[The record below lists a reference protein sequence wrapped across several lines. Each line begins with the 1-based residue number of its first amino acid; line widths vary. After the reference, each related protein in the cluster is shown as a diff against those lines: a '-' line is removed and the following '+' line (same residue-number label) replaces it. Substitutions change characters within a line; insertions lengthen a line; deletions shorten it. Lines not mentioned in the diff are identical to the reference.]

1 MSKRI
6 MNEVFCLAEDMGL
19 TVFYQDTDSGHYYAD
34 EIDKLAQEYKKIYNR
49 DLIGKN
55 LGQFH
60 SDFANVSK
68 DGDMPSAVKSI
79 FLGKKS
85 YIDMLVDNTGALGF
99 HARMKGVTS
108 NAIVN
113 TANAMF
119 PNAIPVEFKD
129 GLYMP
134 CRNEGAEAP
143 YSIYELYKA
152 LYNGVEVAFDLV
164 DKYNPRFQMN
174 KDKTIS
180 SKNSFIRKVKFT

>member
-1 MSKRI
+1 

-19 TVFYQDTDSGHYYAD
+19 TVFYQDTDSGHYYVD
-34 EIDKLAQEYKKIYNR
+34 EIEKLAQEYKKVYNR

-119 PNAIPVEFKD
+119 PDAIPIEFKD
-129 GLYMP
+129 GLYYP
-134 CRNEGAEAP
+134 LKNEGVESS

-180 SKNSFIRKVKFT
+180 SKNSFIRKVKF